1 MQSQE
6 NDWRSQYVKWNAGIN
21 YELAIGSNDAKKS
34 FLNTFNVIIST
45 DVALSENDVFDSAD
59 LYLQPFIEVSI
70 PTEMNKYN
78 NLSFQ
83 SFSGG
88 VNLKK
93 YMILDN
99 YKQNFYFLAGG
110 KTTFVLWQLNDDNR
124 NSKYHIIKQ
133 DFIINAGMGYTIN
146 NFLEAYGMYNYGFK
160 RSYASADLENMI
172 RRSSFA
178 IGLKITLFNDNWWF
192 KKR

>member
-1 MQSQE
+1 MFLRICILIQLIIFNRLQSQE

-59 LYLQPFIEVSI
+59 LYLQPLIEVSI

-99 YKQNFYFLAGG
+99 
-110 KTTFVLWQLNDDNR
+110 
-124 NSKYHIIKQ
+124 
-133 DFIINAGMGYTIN
+133 
-146 NFLEAYGMYNYGFK
+146 
-160 RSYASADLENMI
+160 
-172 RRSSFA
+172 
-178 IGLKITLFNDNWWF
+178 
-192 KKR
+192 